1 MNVLINVTKIEDT
14 GFAVEAR
21 AYVKGINMR
30 GRLSSVCAGLLVL
43 LVMVTSGCEYVRPIP
58 NVPLEKWDPK
68 GGYRFTNVAPPESDN
83 TDSLLFVAA
92 FSGGGT
98 RASTLAFGALREL
111 AHQQIVWEG
120 KKKRLLDELDVIHAL
135 SGGTFTGGYYAL
147 FRDQIFHDFEHRFL
161 RKDWEAELKDRILRS
176 PSNWIRLW
184 SPYFGRA
191 HIMAELLN
199 EALFE
204 HKTYADLAALRQR
217 PMLIIHAS
225 DMATLA
231 RFEFTQLQFD
241 FICSDLSQLPI
252 ADASAASAALPLVLS
267 PISLKNFSNKC
278 GYEAPAW
285 LAQAKRGGRIGAQR
299 ANELLSFMD
308 AEKRPYIHL
317 LDGGLSDN
325 LALRGIIE
333 GSGLQGSFEK
343 LLIAAGV
350 KNIKKFVILAVNA
363 ETSPDVMEFRS
374 DHIPVISKA
383 MSSMIDIPINRYS
396 FDTTTLISMG
406 VAKWQDE
413 LKLKARNPDS
423 PFAPGA
429 DIYFINAS
437 LSEIVDPDERIALM
451 KIPTTLYL
459 TDQQIDSLVMVASKL
474 IRGNKEFQ
482 RLMKDIAAPPDG
494 SATVL
499 RNEKVGEGQTSN

>member
-1 MNVLINVTKIEDT
+1 M
-14 GFAVEAR
+14 R
-21 AYVKGINMR
+21 APNWELRTTMSKR
-30 GRLSSVCAGLLVL
+30 FRRRCACLLL
-43 LVMVTSGCEYVRPIP
+43 LVMSVVAGCEYVRPIP
-58 NVPLEKWDPK
+58 NVPLEKWEPT
-68 GGYRFTNVAPPESDN
+68 GGYRFTNVAPPEAENSD
-83 TDSLLFVAA
+83 SMLFVAA

-120 KKKRLLDELDVIHAL
+120 KRKRLLDELDLIHAL

-161 RKDWEAELKDRILRS
+161 RKDWDGELRDRILKS

-191 HIMAELLN
+191 HIMAELLD

-204 HKTYADLAALRQR
+204 RKTYDDLAALHQR

-225 DMATLA
+225 DMATLS
-231 RFEFTQLQFD
+231 RFEFTQFQFD
-241 FICSDLSQLPI
+241 FICSDLSKLPV

-267 PISLKNFSNKC
+267 PISFRNFSNKC
-278 GYEAPAW
+278 QYVAPAW
-285 LAQAKRGGRIGAQR
+285 LEQAKRGGRVGAQR
-299 ANELLSFMD
+299 ANELLSYMD

-333 GSGLQGSFEK
+333 GSGVQGNFEK
-343 LLIAAGV
+343 LLVMGGV
-350 KNIKKFVILAVNA
+350 KNVRKLVILAVNA

-374 DHIPVISKA
+374 DHVPVLSKA

-396 FDTTTLISMG
+396 FDTTTLITMG
-406 VAKWQDE
+406 VEKWKAE
-413 LKLKARNPDS
+413 LKTKPRGPDS
-423 PFAPGA
+423 PWAKDA

-437 LSEIVDPDERIALM
+437 LSEIEDPDERIALM

-459 TDQQIDSLVMVASKL
+459 KDEQIDRLVMAASKL

-482 RLMKDIAAPPDG
+482 RLMQDIQA
-494 SATVL
+494 
-499 RNEKVGEGQTSN
+499 RE

>member
-1 MNVLINVTKIEDT
+1 
-14 GFAVEAR
+14 
-21 AYVKGINMR
+21 MR
-30 GRLSSVCAGLLVL
+30 GPFRSVCACFLVS
-43 LVMVTSGCEYVRPIP
+43 VVFFIVGCEYVRPIP
-58 NVPLEKWDPK
+58 NAPLEKWEPTA
-68 GGYRFTNVAPPESDN
+68 GYRFTNVAPPEADN

-120 KKKRLLDELDVIHAL
+120 KKKRLLDELDLIHAL

-161 RKDWEAELKDRILRS
+161 RKDWDTELRERILRS

-199 EALFE
+199 EALFD
-204 HKTYADLAALRQR
+204 HKTYGDLAALRQR

-225 DMATLA
+225 DMATLS
-231 RFEFTQLQFD
+231 RFEFTQFQFD
-241 FICSDLSQLPI
+241 FICSDLSKLPI

-267 PISLKNFSNKC
+267 PISFKNFSNKC
-278 GYEAPAW
+278 QYVAPPW
-285 LAQAKRGGRIGAQR
+285 LEQAKRGGRVGAQR
-299 ANELLSFMD
+299 ANELLSYLD

-343 LLIAAGV
+343 LLVMARV
-350 KNIKKFVILAVNA
+350 KNVKKLVILAVNA
-363 ETSPDVMEFRS
+363 ETSPDVLEFRS
-374 DHIPVISKA
+374 DHVPVISKA

-406 VAKWQDE
+406 VEKWKAE
-413 LKLKARNPDS
+413 LKNQPRPAGS
-423 PFAPGA
+423 PWAQDA
-429 DIYFINAS
+429 EIYFINAS
-437 LSEIVDPDERIALM
+437 LSEIEDPDERVSLM

-459 TDQQIDSLVMVASKL
+459 TDEQIDRLVMAASKL
-474 IRGNKEFQ
+474 IRGNKDFQ
-482 RLMKDIAAPPDG
+482 RLMKDIEAPPDG
-494 SATVL
+494 SVTAL
-499 RNEKVGEGQTSN
+499 ENEKRGKGQTAH

>member
-1 MNVLINVTKIEDT
+1 MRER
-14 GFAVEAR
+14 FRPAC
-21 AYVKGINMR
+21 AY
-30 GRLSSVCAGLLVL
+30 LLL
-43 LVMVTSGCEYVRPIP
+43 LVMSVVAGCEYVRPIP
-58 NVPLEKWDPK
+58 NVPLEKWEPT
-68 GGYRFTNVAPPESDN
+68 GGYRFTNVAPPETENS
-83 TDSLLFVAA
+83 DSLLFIAA

-111 AHQQIVWEG
+111 ANQQIVWEG
-120 KKKRLLDELDVIHAL
+120 KKKRLLDELDLIHAL

-161 RKDWEAELKDRILRS
+161 RKDWDTELRERILKS

-204 HKTYADLAALRQR
+204 EKTYGDLAALHQR

-231 RFEFTQLQFD
+231 RFEFTQFQFD
-241 FICSDLSQLPI
+241 FICSDLSKLPV

-267 PISLKNFSNKC
+267 PISFKNFSNKC
-278 GYEAPAW
+278 QYVAPAW
-285 LAQAKRGGRIGAQR
+285 LEQAKRGGRVGAQR
-299 ANELLSFMD
+299 ATELLSYMD
-308 AEKRPYIHL
+308 QEKRPYIHL

-333 GSGLQGSFEK
+333 GSGVQGNFEK
-343 LLIAAGV
+343 LLVAAGV
-350 KNIKKFVILAVNA
+350 KNVRKLVILAVNA
-363 ETSPDVMEFRS
+363 ETTPDVMEFRS
-374 DHIPVISKA
+374 DHVPVLSKA
-383 MSSMIDIPINRYS
+383 MSSLIDIPINRYS
-396 FDTTTLISMG
+396 FDTTTLINMG
-406 VAKWQDE
+406 VDKWKAE
-413 LKLKARNPDS
+413 LKAKPRGADS
-423 PFAPGA
+423 PWAKDA
-429 DIYFINAS
+429 EIYFINAS
-437 LSEIVDPDERIALM
+437 LSEVEDPDERIALM

-459 TDQQIDSLVMVASKL
+459 KDEQIDRLVMAASKL

-482 RLMKDIAAPPDG
+482 RLMQDIRAK
-494 SATVL
+494 
-499 RNEKVGEGQTSN
+499 E

>member
-1 MNVLINVTKIEDT
+1 MEKQ
-14 GFAVEAR
+14 F
-21 AYVKGINMR
+21 
-30 GRLSSVCAGLLVL
+30 GRVYACLLA
-43 LVMVTSGCEYVRPIP
+43 LVMSVLGGCEYVRPIP
-58 NVPLEKWDPK
+58 NVPLEKWEPT
-68 GGYRFTNVAPPESDN
+68 GGYRFTNVAPPEAENS
-83 TDSLLFVAA
+83 DSLLFVAA

-120 KKKRLLDELDVIHAL
+120 KRKRLLDELDLIHAL

-161 RKDWEAELKDRILRS
+161 RKDWDTELRDRILRS

-204 HKTYADLAALRQR
+204 HKTYADLAALHQR

-225 DMATLA
+225 DMATLS
-231 RFEFTQLQFD
+231 RFEFNQFQFD

-267 PISLKNFSNKC
+267 PISFKNFSNQCK
-278 GYEAPAW
+278 YVAPAW
-285 LAQAKRGGRIGAQR
+285 LEQAKRGGRVGAQR
-299 ANELLSFMD
+299 ANELLSYLD
-308 AEKRPYIHL
+308 AEKRPFIHL

-325 LALRGIIE
+325 LALRGLIE
-333 GSGLQGSFEK
+333 GSGVQGSFEK
-343 LLIAAGV
+343 LLVLGGV
-350 KNIKKFVILAVNA
+350 KNVKKLVILAVNA

-374 DHIPVISKA
+374 DHVPVLSKA
-383 MSSMIDIPINRYS
+383 MSSLIDIPINRYS

-406 VAKWQDE
+406 VEKWKAE
-413 LKLKARNPDS
+413 LKTKPRGPDS
-423 PFAPGA
+423 PWAKEA

-437 LSEIVDPDERIALM
+437 LSEIEDPDERIALM
-451 KIPTTLYL
+451 KIPTALYL
-459 TDQQIDSLVMVASKL
+459 KDEHIDRLVMAASKL

-482 RLMKDIAAPPDG
+482 RLMKDIAAH
-494 SATVL
+494 
-499 RNEKVGEGQTSN
+499 E

>member
-1 MNVLINVTKIEDT
+1 MLERFRCGCV
-14 GFAVEAR
+14 
-21 AYVKGINMR
+21 Y
-30 GRLSSVCAGLLVL
+30 SVL
-43 LVMVTSGCEYVRPIP
+43 LVMSVLGGCEYVRPIP
-58 NVPLEKWDPK
+58 NVPLERWEPT
-68 GGYRFTNVAPPESDN
+68 GGYRFTNVAPAEAENS
-83 TDSLLFVAA
+83 DSLLFVAA

-120 KKKRLLDELDVIHAL
+120 KRKRLLDELDLIHAL

-161 RKDWEAELKDRILRS
+161 RKDWDTELRDRILKS

-204 HKTYADLAALRQR
+204 QKTYADLAALHQR

-225 DMATLA
+225 DMATLS
-231 RFEFTQLQFD
+231 RFEFNQFQFD

-267 PISLKNFSNKC
+267 PISFKNFSNKC
-278 GYEAPAW
+278 QYVAPAW
-285 LAQAKRGGRIGAQR
+285 LEQAKRGGRGGAQR
-299 ANELLSFMD
+299 ANELLSYLD
-308 AEKRPYIHL
+308 AEKRPFIHL

-325 LALRGIIE
+325 LALRGLIE
-333 GSGLQGSFEK
+333 GSGVQGSFEK
-343 LLIAAGV
+343 LLVMGGV
-350 KNIKKFVILAVNA
+350 KNVKKLVILAVNA

-374 DHIPVISKA
+374 DHVPVLSKA
-383 MSSMIDIPINRYS
+383 MSSLIDIPINRYS
-396 FDTTTLISMG
+396 FDTTTLITMG
-406 VAKWQDE
+406 VEKWRAE
-413 LKLKARNPDS
+413 LKTKPRGPDS
-423 PFAPGA
+423 PWAKEA

-437 LSEIVDPDERIALM
+437 LSEIEDPDERLGLM

-459 TDQQIDSLVMVASKL
+459 KDEHIDRLVMAASKL

-482 RLMKDIAAPPDG
+482 RLMKDIQA
-494 SATVL
+494 
-499 RNEKVGEGQTSN
+499 RE

>member
-1 MNVLINVTKIEDT
+1 MQERFRRDGSLLLLFVMMIVT
-14 GFAVEAR
+14 
-21 AYVKGINMR
+21 
-30 GRLSSVCAGLLVL
+30 
-43 LVMVTSGCEYVRPIP
+43 GCEYVRPIP
-58 NVPLEKWDPK
+58 NVPLEKWEPT
-68 GGYRFTNVAPPESDN
+68 GGYRFTNVAPPEGENS
-83 TDSLLFVAA
+83 DSLLFVAA

-111 AHQQIVWEG
+111 ANQQITWEG
-120 KKKRLLDELDVIHAL
+120 KKKRLLDELDLIHAL

-161 RKDWEAELKDRILRS
+161 RKDWDTELRERILRS

-204 HKTYADLAALRQR
+204 QKTYGDLAALRQR

-231 RFEFTQLQFD
+231 RFEFTQFQFD
-241 FICSDLSQLPI
+241 FICSDLSQLPV

-267 PISLKNFSNKC
+267 PISFKNFSNQC
-278 GYEAPAW
+278 QYVAPAW
-285 LAQAKRGGRIGAQR
+285 LEAAKRGGRVGAQR
-299 ANELLSFMD
+299 ANELLSYLD

-333 GSGLQGSFEK
+333 GSGVQGNFEK
-343 LLIAAGV
+343 LLAAAGV
-350 KNIKKFVILAVNA
+350 KNVRKLVILAVNA
-363 ETSPDVMEFRS
+363 ETSPDVIEFRS
-374 DHIPVISKA
+374 DHIPVLSKA
-383 MSSMIDIPINRYS
+383 MSSLIDIPINRYS
-396 FDTTTLISMG
+396 FDTTTLINMG
-406 VAKWQDE
+406 VEKWKAE
-413 LKLKARNPDS
+413 LKVKSRGPDS
-423 PFAPGA
+423 PWAKDA
-429 DIYFINAS
+429 EIYFINAS
-437 LSEIVDPDERIALM
+437 LSEIEDPGERIALM

-459 TDQQIDSLVMVASKL
+459 KDEQIDRLVLAASKL

-482 RLMKDIAAPPDG
+482 RLMKDIQ
-494 SATVL
+494 AT
-499 RNEKVGEGQTSN
+499 E